1 MTMEK
6 WSSFPRWW
14 IDDRLSKFTGG
25 LDAGV
30 HMAALRVYLGITLH
44 SDFNTRLGAPT
55 WDLLGEV
62 TGLSR
67 PMIGKGLLA
76 LATKGILEIDS
87 SSYRHQYK
95 LVSLSEAPGF
105 VKVPRNRLRKELAKM
120 PTRGAHALD
129 CLKLYL
135 ALLRLRQRNSFQVPI
150 SHRKI
155 VDWTGIKPNR
165 IRAAIDVLINHGLIH
180 VTIAESSS
188 LGHPHN
194 VYQLLGFLDH
204 RADAN
209 KPEEGLVVKVP
220 PAEMF
225 KHMAAELA

>member
-25 LDAGV
+25 VDAGV

-44 SDFNTRLGAPT
+44 SDFNTRIGAPT

-67 PMIGKGLLA
+67 PMIGKGLAA
-76 LATKGILEIDS
+76 LAAKGVLEVDS
-87 SSYRHQYK
+87 SHYRHQYQ
-95 LVSLSEAPGF
+95 LISLSDDPGF
-105 VKVPRNRLRKELAKM
+105 VKVPRNRLRKELPKM
-120 PTRGAHALD
+120 PTRGAHGLD
-129 CLKLYL
+129 CLKLYM
-135 ALLRLRQRNSFQVPI
+135 ALLRLRQRNSFQIPI

-155 VDWTGIKPNR
+155 ADWTGIKPNR

-180 VTIAESSS
+180 VTIAESSA

-194 VYQLLGFLDH
+194 VYQLLGFLEH
-204 RADAN
+204 RAEAIKSDES
-209 KPEEGLVVKVP
+209 PDVMVP
-220 PAEMF
+220 PAETF
-225 KHMAAELA
+225 NHIAAELA